1 MKITVTCIERI
12 RGNGNKITGYLLM
25 DDWSETRQISS
36 DDLKNYIRSGQLVVR
51 NLTLT
56 SDNRLVPK
64 SIQSSPE
71 DIKTLDITGERF
83 DNDIST
89 LGKFEDIYFDDSVAD
104 DVYREL
110 VDKYFGGSVNSYEK
124 SKIGLMVEGLTDGYE
139 KTLSDAGYTAKDVMK
154 ELVIYEIENKEDAA
168 YKVYMEKFYPLLRS
182 LNVENDVLRFFI
194 LLQLR
199 ELFDIK
205 ESYDQRKSSKSI
217 DDLLDWQL
225 VARVFN
231 ADRKLL
237 VRYIDPMNKDKQ
249 GKVKIDI
256 QNIRNGLAYVRDK
269 INEIYFGNIE
279 ISYM

>member
-25 DDWSETRQISS
+25 DDWSETRQIDSE
-36 DDLKNYIRSGQLVVR
+36 DLKNYIRQGKIVVR

-110 VDKYFGGSVNSYEK
+110 VDKYFCGSVNSYEK
-124 SKIGLMVEGLTDGYE
+124 SKINLMVECLTDEYS

-154 ELVIYEIENKEDAA
+154 ALVEYEIENKEDTA
-168 YKVYMEKFYPLLRS
+168 YTVYMERFYPLLRS

-199 ELFDIK
+199 ELFCIK
-205 ESYDQRKSSKSI
+205 ESYEQRKSSKSI
-217 DDLLDWQL
+217 DDFLEQQL
-225 VARVFN
+225 VARAFN

-237 VRYIDPMNKDKQ
+237 IRCIDPMNKDKQ

-256 QNIRNGLAYVRDK
+256 QKLRNGLAYVRDK
-269 INEIYFGNIE
+269 INETYFGNIE
-279 ISYM
+279 IN

>member
-25 DDWSETRQISS
+25 DDWSETRQIDSE
-36 DDLKNYIRSGQLVVR
+36 DLKNYIRQGKIVVR

-110 VDKYFGGSVNSYEK
+110 VDKYFCGSVNSYEK
-124 SKIGLMVEGLTDGYE
+124 SKINLMVGCLTDEYS

-154 ELVIYEIENKEDAA
+154 ALVEYEIENKEDTA
-168 YKVYMEKFYPLLRS
+168 YTVYMERFYPLLRS

-199 ELFDIK
+199 ELFCIK
-205 ESYDQRKSSKSI
+205 ESYEQRKSSKSI
-217 DDLLDWQL
+217 DDFLEQQL
-225 VARVFN
+225 VARAFN

-237 VRYIDPMNKDKQ
+237 IRCIDPMNKDKQ

-256 QNIRNGLAYVRDK
+256 QKLRNGLAYVRDK

-279 ISYM
+279 INYM

>member
-25 DDWSETRQISS
+25 DDWSETRQIDSE
-36 DDLKNYIRSGQLVVR
+36 DLKNYIRSGQLVVR

-71 DIKTLDITGERF
+71 DIKTLDIKGDRF

-89 LGKFEDIYFDDSVAD
+89 LGKFEDIYFDDNVND

-110 VDKYFGGSVNSYEK
+110 VDKYFGGSVSPFEK
-124 SKIGLMVEGLTDGYE
+124 NKIGLMVESLTDEYS

-154 ELVIYEIENKEDAA
+154 ELVIYEIENKEDTA
-168 YKVYMEKFYPLLRS
+168 YTVYMERFYPLLSS

-199 ELFDIK
+199 ELFCIK
-205 ESYDQRKSSKSI
+205 ESYDQRKSSNSI
-217 DDLLDWQL
+217 DDLLEHQL
-225 VARVFN
+225 VARAFN

-237 VRYIDPMNKDKQ
+237 IRYIDPMNKDKQ

-256 QNIRNGLAYVRDK
+256 QKLRNGLAYVRDK
-269 INEIYFGNIE
+269 INETYFGNIE
-279 ISYM
+279 INYM